1 MKRELTCI
9 VCPRGCA
16 LSVELCEEDGKVKVL
31 SVEGNGCRRGVTYA
45 QSECTAPVRTLTT
58 TVRTS
63 GGGVVAVKTA
73 APIPKE
79 KMMEAMGVLARV
91 TAKEP
96 VKIGDTVVKNIL
108 ETGVDVVATANT

>member
-16 LSVELCEEDGKVKVL
+16 LSVELVQQEDGVKVL
-31 SVEGNGCRRGVTYA
+31 SVLGNGCRRGISYA
-45 QSECTAPVRTLTT
+45 ESECTAPVRTLTT

-73 APIPKE
+73 SPIPKG
-79 KMMEAMGVLARV
+79 KMMEAMAALARV
-91 TAKEP
+91 SAVEP
-96 VKIGDTVVKNIL
+96 VKIGDVIVKDIL
-108 ETGVDVVATANT
+108 GTGVDVVATANT

>member
-16 LSVELCEEDGKVKVL
+16 LTVELVNEDGKAKVL
-31 SVEGNGCRRGVTYA
+31 SVYGNGCRRGIGYA
-45 QSECTAPVRTLTT
+45 ESECTAPTRTLTT

-79 KMMEAMGVLARV
+79 KMMDAMDVLSRV

-96 VKIGDTVVKNIL
+96 VKIGDVIVENIL
-108 ETGVDVVATANT
+108 NTGVDVVATANT

>member
-16 LSVELCEEDGKVKVL
+16 LSVELAEEGGKVKVL
-31 SVEGNGCRRGVTYA
+31 SVEGNGCRRGIGYA
-45 QSECTAPVRTLTT
+45 ESECTAPTRTLTS

-79 KMMEAMGVLARV
+79 KMLEAMTVLARV
-91 TAKEP
+91 RATEP
-96 VKIGDTVVKNIL
+96 VKIGDVIVENIL